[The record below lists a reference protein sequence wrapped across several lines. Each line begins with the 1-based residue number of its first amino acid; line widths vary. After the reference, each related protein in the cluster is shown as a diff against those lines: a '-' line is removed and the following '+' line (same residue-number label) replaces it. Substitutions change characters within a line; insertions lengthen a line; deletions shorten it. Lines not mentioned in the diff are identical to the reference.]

1 MGKTAD
7 AIAEGVIIAIAAARL
22 AIRNRILVD
31 AIRHDA
37 TFSFDALKPFARQ
50 TLEALADE
58 QSAAAERARADW
70 RRAWGRQSDPSGTHD
85 YRGRDSRNLRRRAR
99 QYTGVAKELR
109 LRATDDAALEQLIA
123 QARDAAWGDV
133 ESNLERRLIVEAMR
147 PDLDPD
153 YGAMRAAR
161 MQSIRLID
169 LPRLASH
176 QRRFSTPAARAP
188 ITDARDA
195 DRSRDL
201 DLPEAE

>member
-1 MGKTAD
+1 MGRTAD

-22 AIRNRILVD
+22 SIRNRILDD
-31 AIRHDA
+31 AIRNDSA
-37 TFSFDALKPFARQ
+37 FSFDALKPFARQ

-58 QSAAAERARADW
+58 QSAAADRARADW
-70 RRAWGRQSDPSGTHD
+70 RRAWGKQSDPSGTHD

-109 LRATDDAALEQLIA
+109 ERATDEAGLEHLIE

-133 ESNLERRLIVEAMR
+133 EANLDRRLIVEGMR

-153 YGAMRAAR
+153 YATMRGAR

-176 QRRFSTPAARAP
+176 QRRLSTPAAMAQ
-188 ITDARDA
+188 IVDVDELN
-195 DRSRDL
+195 RSSDG
-201 DLPEAE
+201 DNPDGT

>member
-1 MGKTAD
+1 MGRPAD

-22 AIRNRILVD
+22 SIRNRILVD
-31 AIRHDA
+31 AIRNDSAFSVDA
-37 TFSFDALKPFARQ
+37 VKPFARQ

-58 QSAAAERARADW
+58 QSAAADRARADW

-109 LRATDDAALEQLIA
+109 ERATDDAALEQLIE

-153 YGAMRAAR
+153 YASMRAAR

-176 QRRFSTPAARAP
+176 QRRLSSPAAAAP
-188 ITDARDA
+188 IVDTDDSGPVPDGER
-195 DRSRDL
+195 
-201 DLPEAE
+201 PEGG